1 MFGED
6 DGKPL
11 RFDIS
16 GSIGS
21 NQAEDPNAFVKEE
34 DVRHRDLQE
43 FRDHP
48 TLHLPSLRH
57 SKKSRPGGLS
67 KERQGSVLS
76 SELLCQLPRLL
87 QWLFQEG
94 RSGGKEQ
101 KEGIIF
107 CLLNRH
113 IQICIY

>member
-6 DGKPL
+6 DGKPM
-11 RFDIS
+11 RFDFS
-16 GSIGS
+16 CSIGS
-21 NQAEDPNAFVKEE
+21 NQTEDFNAFVKEE
-34 DVRHRDLQE
+34 DVRHRNMQK
-43 FRDHP
+43 FRDLP
-48 TLHLPSLRH
+48 ALHLPPLGH

-76 SELLCQLPRLL
+76 SELLCLLSRML
-87 QWLFQEG
+87 QWLFQAG
-94 RSGGKEQ
+94 GSGGKEQ

-113 IQICIY
+113 I